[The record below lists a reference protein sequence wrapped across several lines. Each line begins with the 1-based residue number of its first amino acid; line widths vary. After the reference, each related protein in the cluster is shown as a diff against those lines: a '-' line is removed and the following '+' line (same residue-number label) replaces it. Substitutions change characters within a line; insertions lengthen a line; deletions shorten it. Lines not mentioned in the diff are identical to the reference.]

1 MREAIVDLE
10 KQRDEGDEEAGNRAR
25 HARLLDD
32 LLSREFSEVEE
43 AMTDMKKNGVITFQ
57 HLWTLFAPNTLI
69 FSRQDNQDRAV
80 RLQASRY
87 GADRNQQPVFWLTCV
102 YVDFDGQRFG
112 TQKLNICIPDFEGT
126 KRISSLIAFPMDLHD
141 KYEQIKTRLVERG
154 ARVEALAGSHFR
166 SYNGV
171 GWRTGPYGN
180 KEKHTVKGRVV
191 IDPFG
196 FNRFEPDFAV
206 YVNPLNVPDAGPQP
220 GIPPSVNIRCGRPRG
235 SRGGPLPP
243 PGMSDPYSTLPP
255 FIDPGYSLEDQDMD
269 DGGMPADGFFDDED
283 NMPKRPALTEVQRL
297 ICTPLVRGYALKEK
311 QWLHFFVNAISDIP
325 FNERAFSSLN
335 LPKNQ
340 KDLILGFTS
349 VKAPYR
355 NQFDDV
361 IEGKGKGIIILLSGP
376 PGVGKTLTAESVAEQ
391 MKVPLYIMA
400 AGDLGLDPR
409 SVETK
414 LQDVMSMCSRWGAI
428 LLLDEADIF
437 LEERSLHELE
447 RNKLVSIFLRVLEYY
462 EGIMFLTTNR
472 VQTFDAAF
480 QSRIHISLE
489 YPELDKPARKAIWRN
504 FLDRHNLAQAAAR
517 DKPAVPLPGAVKSQ
531 PTKKRTSSSLVPVT
545 NGETNDSVVE
555 GDEMINSVDEELH
568 QRLTEPHKISPDEIT
583 MLSDLKI
590 NGRQI
595 KNFLKTAQ
603 LLAIYKEE
611 PLSYSHLETV
621 VTSTQHLHNATE
633 ATDRARGAIY
643 H

>member
-1 MREAIVDLE
+1 M
-10 KQRDEGDEEAGNRAR
+10 
-25 HARLLDD
+25 
-32 LLSREFSEVEE
+32 
-43 AMTDMKKNGVITFQ
+43 
-57 HLWTLFAPNTLI
+57 
-69 FSRQDNQDRAV
+69 
-80 RLQASRY
+80 
-87 GADRNQQPVFWLTCV
+87 
-102 YVDFDGQRFG
+102 
-112 TQKLNICIPDFEGT
+112 
-126 KRISSLIAFPMDLHD
+126 
-141 KYEQIKTRLVERG
+141 
-154 ARVEALAGSHFR
+154 
-166 SYNGV
+166 
-171 GWRTGPYGN
+171 
-180 KEKHTVKGRVV
+180 
-191 IDPFG
+191 
-196 FNRFEPDFAV
+196 
-206 YVNPLNVPDAGPQP
+206 
-220 GIPPSVNIRCGRPRG
+220 
-235 SRGGPLPP
+235 
-243 PGMSDPYSTLPP
+243 
-255 FIDPGYSLEDQDMD
+255 
-269 DGGMPADGFFDDED
+269 
-283 NMPKRPALTEVQRL
+283 
-297 ICTPLVRGYALKEK
+297 
-311 QWLHFFVNAISDIP
+311 
-325 FNERAFSSLN
+325 
-335 LPKNQ
+335 
-340 KDLILGFTS
+340 ILGFTS

-489 YPELDKPARKAIWRN
+489 YPELDKPARKAIWRD
-504 FLDRHNLAQAAAR
+504 FLERHNLAQANAR
-517 DKPAVPLPGAVKSQ
+517 SKPAVPLPGSVKSQ
-531 PTKKRTSSSLVPVT
+531 PTKKRIASSLMSDT
-545 NGETNDSVVE
+545 NGETNDQVE
-555 GDEMINSVDEELH
+555 ERNDTFNKVDQELH
-568 QRLTEPHKISPDEIT
+568 QRLTAPHNISSDEIT
-583 MLSDLKI
+583 KLSDLRI

-621 VTSTQHLHNATE
+621 VTSTQHLHNANE
-633 ATDRARGAIY
+633 ATDHARGAIY

>member
-1 MREAIVDLE
+1 
-10 KQRDEGDEEAGNRAR
+10 
-25 HARLLDD
+25 
-32 LLSREFSEVEE
+32 
-43 AMTDMKKNGVITFQ
+43 MTDMKKNGVITFQ

-80 RLQASRY
+80 RLQTSRY
-87 GADRNQQPVFWLTCV
+87 GIDRNQQPVFWLTCV

-112 TQKLNICIPDFEGT
+112 TQKLNISISDFEGT

-206 YVNPLNVPDAGPQP
+206 YVTPLNVPDIGPQP
-220 GIPPSVNIRCGRPRG
+220 GIPPSVNVRCGRPRG

-243 PGMSDPYSTLPP
+243 GASDPYSTFPP
-255 FIDPGYSLEDQDMD
+255 FIDPGYNLDDQDMD

-283 NMPKRPALTEVQRL
+283 NMPKRPALTEEQKL

-311 QWLHFFVNAISDIP
+311 QWLHFFVNAVSDIP

-517 DKPAVPLPGAVKSQ
+517 SKPAAPLPGAVKKQ
-531 PTKKRTSSSLVPVT
+531 PTKKRAASHSTPVK
-545 NGETNDSVVE
+545 NGQTDDSV
-555 GDEMINSVDEELH
+555 DEEDEKLDSVDEELH

-583 MLSDLKI
+583 RLSDLKI

-611 PLSYSHLETV
+611 PLNYSHLETV